1 MSSLYPEHHSDP
13 YAQAGSPQS
22 QSSAG
27 HYGNGGYAD
36 YGHDGYTGQAGY
48 GQDGYGQAGYGQ
60 AGYGDPYG
68 VEPYQ
73 AQPDYG
79 YGGYMS
85 GYPVA
90 APFGID
96 PVTGQPFSDK
106 SKVAAGLLSIFLGT
120 LGVGRFYTGHW
131 GLGLAQLLITVLTLG
146 FGAMVTGLRS
156 LIDGIITLTSSTA
169 SDSEGRILRP

>member
-1 MSSLYPEHHSDP
+1 MSSLYPEHHSEP
-13 YAQAGSPQS
+13 YVQGGSPQS

-27 HYGNGGYAD
+27 HYGNPGYAD
-36 YGHDGYTGQAGY
+36 YG
-48 GQDGYGQAGYGQ
+48 QDGYAGQGGYGPGGYGP
-60 AGYGDPYG
+60 AGAGDPYG

-131 GLGLAQLLITVLTLG
+131 GIGLAQLLITVLTLG
-146 FGAMVTGLRS
+146 FGAMVTGLWS